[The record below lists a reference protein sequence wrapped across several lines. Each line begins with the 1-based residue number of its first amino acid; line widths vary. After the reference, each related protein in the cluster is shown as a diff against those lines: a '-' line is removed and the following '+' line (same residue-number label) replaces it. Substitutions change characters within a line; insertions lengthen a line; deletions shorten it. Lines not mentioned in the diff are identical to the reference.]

1 MTSAAPS
8 NATQDAS
15 AFASLV
21 QRESALL
28 RSAPPPEASALQVDD
43 ALSYGAAL
51 KGKVVV
57 VTGAGSGFGRAYA
70 RKVGELGCVAFLLSQ
85 LRRMWGISPS
95 SLHSLVKRRLT
106 PHSVLQGQVGPERCP
121 ERAGARGRGRDHRQG
136 RVSSRNY
143 YTSSCPETS
152 RR

>member
-1 MTSAAPS
+1 MASASHANAPE
-8 NATQDAS
+8 DAS

-28 RSAPPPEASALQVDD
+28 RSQAPQAPEATAVPIDD

-70 RKVGELGCVAFLLSQ
+70 RKVAELGCVFLFFSH
-85 LRRMWGISPS
+85 MHVGSPS
-95 SLHSLVKRRLT
+95 LSRS
-106 PHSVLQGQVGPERCP
+106 ERK
-121 ERAGARGRGRDHRQG
+121 Q
-136 RVSSRNY
+136 
-143 YTSSCPETS
+143 
-152 RR
+152 